1 MKEIYPNSKRE
12 RGGREGEEREGRVK
26 KRVGR
31 ERWTEGKKEKAKK
44 PEVSALL
51 FFYPSHER

>member
-1 MKEIYPNSKRE
+1 MV
-12 RGGREGEEREGRVK
+12 GREREGKEGHGRVQ

>member
-1 MKEIYPNSKRE
+1 M
-12 RGGREGEEREGRVK
+12 
-26 KRVGR
+26 VGR
-31 ERWTEGKKEKAKK
+31 ESEGKEGHGRVEKREGGERWREGKKEKAKK